1 MTIVYL
7 SLGSNLGNRADN
19 LQQAIRLLHKN
30 PNIDIEATS
39 PIYETQ
45 PVGGVVQ
52 DDFYN
57 IAVRANTSLDAY
69 NLLTVLQEIEK
80 KLKRVCLQH
89 WGPRT
94 IDLDILL
101 FGDEKWSTETLTI
114 PHREMANR
122 LFVLTPL
129 LDVVLPERKHEV
141 QQLISTTTDKN
152 WVRQVSN
159 QQIGSFHEDI

>member
-19 LQQAIRLLHKN
+19 LKQAITLLQEKS
-30 PNIDIEATS
+30 NITVEAVS

-57 IAVRANTSLDAY
+57 VVARVDTSLNASA
-69 NLLTVLQEIEK
+69 LLVVLQDIEK
-80 KLKRVCLQH
+80 TLKRVRIQH

-101 FGDEKWSTETLTI
+101 FGNETWSTDNLTI

-141 QQLISTTTDKN
+141 QQLISATTDKN
-152 WVRQVSN
+152 WIRQVSN
-159 QQIGSFHEDI
+159 Q